1 MNTTNPKTWSKQQL
15 ADWIKSHGST
25 FDAIAEEFYK
35 NGVEGDDLF
44 DDSVFSKP
52 IYDDMLRDVS
62 NLFSKNKLWK
72 KIAEMKSKS
81 SAPEPFDR
89 WKRPTVLPFS
99 IGEASPELAPAR
111 RNSYSSVFA
120 QNSLNSS
127 PITLQPAP
135 IRTSKT
141 KTLLQHK
148 LQEVPRRASYAER
161 LQGPASEL
169 LQKKRMPAKKVSPKK
184 PSPKAQPSVDRMKMM
199 LWRGLD
205 KDGKIQPDE
214 LEKFLESAFDITF
227 RYAYNSQRFSIY
239 GKEENVRS
247 ALESL
252 KEMDLGDERLFDHLY
267 DVDSLELHISPRDC
281 KTLERNED
289 LTLFVKEN
297 DVTMFSESTDMTKPN
312 GEKKRRLLISGPKMP
327 EVAEMVAEILFR
339 DFSKVYTNY
348 IFTTENENFDE
359 IMMNAVEP
367 YWRTVARDT
376 DTTVRVLNKVDRRH
390 VLVSGKV
397 SNVLKA
403 KEQLE
408 LRLNC

>member
-1 MNTTNPKTWSKQQL
+1 MNANPKTWSKQQL

-25 FDAIAEEFYK
+25 FDIIAEEFYK
-35 NGVEGDDLF
+35 NGVEGEDLL
-44 DDSVFSKP
+44 DDSVLSKP

-72 KIAEMKSKS
+72 KIAEMKKKS
-81 SAPEPFDR
+81 SPPEPFDS
-89 WKRPTVLPFS
+89 WNRPAVLPFS
-99 IGEASPELAPAR
+99 IGEASPELAPTR
-111 RNSYSSVFA
+111 RDSYSSVFA
-120 QNSLNSS
+120 QNSLNAS
-127 PITLQPAP
+127 PITLQSTP

-161 LQGPASEL
+161 LQGPSMEL
-169 LQKKRMPAKKVSPKK
+169 LKNKSTPVKKVSPKK
-184 PSPKAQPSVDRMKMM
+184 TSPKLQPSVDRMKMM

-205 KDGKIQPDE
+205 KDARIQPDE

-227 RYAYNSQRFSIY
+227 RYAYSSQRFSIY

-247 ALESL
+247 AIEAL
-252 KEMDLGDERLFDHLY
+252 KEMELGDERLFDHLY

-289 LTLFVKEN
+289 LTSFVQEN
-297 DVTMFSESTDMTKPN
+297 DVTMFSEPTDMTKPN

-327 EVAEMVAEILFR
+327 KVAEMVAEILFR

-348 IFTTENENFDE
+348 IFTTENKEFNE
-359 IMMNAVEP
+359 IMMNAVDP

-376 DTTVRVLNKVDRRH
+376 DTTVRVLNKSGRRH